1 MSAREL
7 GVCRGIPPCIYVL
20 GPTDVFTLFV
30 GVLFGVCLGGWLV
43 TYSGCFTFGGRARL
57 VGGLSGQQYLFG
69 KEKREK
75 KKSAIL
81 MS

>member
-1 MSAREL
+1 
-7 GVCRGIPPCIYVL
+7 
-20 GPTDVFTLFV
+20 V

>member
-1 MSAREL
+1 
-7 GVCRGIPPCIYVL
+7 V
-20 GPTDVFTLFV
+20 
-30 GVLFGVCLGGWLV
+30 WLV
-43 TYSGCFTFGGRARL
+43 GHVEWLFYIWWEGEVVA
-57 VGGLSGQQYLFG
+57 GLFGQQYLFG